1 MEEKEPNQPANPD
14 EVIEENGNS
23 ELKDEELDEAS
34 GGIIIV
40 SGKPNF
46 ARPHTNYAELNPQP
60 LPPGAPELN
69 IKSLKNLGGH

>member
-1 MEEKEPNQPANPD
+1 MAEIEPNLPANSNEMLED
-14 EVIEENGNS
+14 NDSS
-23 ELKDEELDEAS
+23 ELKDEELDEVS

-46 ARPHTNYAELNPQP
+46 ARHHTNYDELNPQP
-60 LPPGAPELN
+60 LPPGPPELN